1 MEVVG
6 SRRQERADA
15 ARNRQKILAA
25 AAEIVAAHGVEG
37 LSMAAVAEAAG
48 VGVGTLYR
56 RFGDRSGL
64 AYALID
70 EREREFQAA
79 FIKGPPPLGPG
90 AEPMDRIRAFL
101 HALTD
106 RTVAQLDLL
115 LAAETATPL
124 ARFGGAYDAY
134 HAHLAMLIAQA
145 RPGAD
150 AGILADLLLAPLAAQ
165 LIAHRLRDVNRDAD
179 RDATVARIKSALDVL
194 ISGLAG

>member
-1 MEVVG
+1 MAVNAVTEP
-6 SRRQERADA
+6 RRERADA
-15 ARNRQKILAA
+15 ARNRRKILAA
-25 AAEIVAAHGVEG
+25 AAEIVAAHGVAG

-79 FIKGPPPLGPG
+79 FIEGPPPLGPG
-90 AEPMDRIRAFL
+90 APPVERIRAFL

-106 RTVAQLDLL
+106 RTAEQLDLL

-124 ARFGGAYDAY
+124 ARFGGAYEGY
-134 HAHLAMLIAQA
+134 HAHPAPAA
-145 RPGAD
+145 PGIVGGEPST
-150 AGILADLLLAPLAAQ
+150 AGA
-165 LIAHRLRDVNRDAD
+165 
-179 RDATVARIKSALDVL
+179 
-194 ISGLAG
+194 